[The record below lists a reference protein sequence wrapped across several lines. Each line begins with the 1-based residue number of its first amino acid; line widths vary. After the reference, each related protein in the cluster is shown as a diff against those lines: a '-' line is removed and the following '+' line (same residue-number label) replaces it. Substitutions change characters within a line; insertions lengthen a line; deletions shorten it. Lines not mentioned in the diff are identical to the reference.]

1 LYLRGNKTGAQPDTK
16 LAQLHMTTSQN
27 GTAKKTETPVNGT
40 TTPQAATPQLPEVKK
55 LLPERKE
62 KPTIQERM
70 AKFDALTKILERRE
84 TVADALERLN
94 NFFIAQT
101 GNGCSLKLSD
111 SKGESFSISNSAV
124 IAEMV
129 NLAKTKLEAEL
140 ETIDNQ
146 FDFTI

>member
-1 LYLRGNKTGAQPDTK
+1 MSNPT
-16 LAQLHMTTSQN
+16 QN
-27 GTAKKTETPVNGT
+27 GTAKKDTPVVNG
-40 TTPQAATPQLPEVKK
+40 TTPQAATPQQLPVVTKQI
-55 LLPERKE
+55 PEKKE

-129 NLAKTKLEAEL
+129 NLAKTKLEVEL